1 MKKGILECALIAL
14 AVLYLG
20 AAMVQGAA
28 ESGVAITAANFEA
41 ASPEKENLNGE
52 WVEISNL
59 GTSDVSLAGWSLE
72 DGQNHTYSFPEIN
85 LAAGA
90 SVKVHSGSGTDTAK
104 DLFWNRSSA
113 VWNNDGDTATLKDAA
128 GNVVSRYPEEAEA
141 A

>member
-41 ASPEKENLNGE
+41 ASPEKENLNEE
-52 WVEISNL
+52 WVEISNS
-59 GTSDVSLAGWSLE
+59 GTSDASLAGWSLE